1 MKVRR
6 WLSRTVNLRQAAAI
20 IFALTAVLPLLVILY
35 LLNRV
40 ELLRKTEAQA
50 SLFLALLI
58 AVFGFVVFRQMVGR
72 ISKLAQAVGAPSPPE
87 LTAPPGEAE
96 ATTAPGLGAVAEVVQ
111 IRQAFNRMLEDL
123 RGSTERLED
132 LVFKLVTLNE
142 MVELA
147 ARIPNMQDL
156 LALVLERTMRTVR
169 ASVGSI
175 MLVDRESRTLRIAAA
190 RGLPDE
196 ALAEIAVPV
205 GEGIAGTVAQ
215 RGEPVVVND
224 IATDPRI
231 ADANDPKYGA
241 GSLLCM
247 PIRVRERIIG
257 VINLTKKGNGVVSQ
271 PDTPSFTPTD
281 LQFLNALMTYVAY
294 ALDNARLLEETRQS
308 AKRIQEVI
316 DELKATQEQLV
327 RGETLRAIGVLASGV
342 THHLNNLLAVALGR
356 IKLVRRKVEEPTV
369 QRSLEIAERAAL
381 DAAEVVRQVRGFSQ
395 AQPVLEAVPVDLNQ
409 LAHEVLGLTRP
420 HWQDEAQLRGIRIQA
435 SLEPGQIPA
444 ITGDPTSLREVLMS
458 LLLNAID
465 ALPKGGRI
473 TVRTWASTQGVHGS
487 VADTGEGMSEK
498 VRRRALEPFFTT
510 KGPKS
515 TGLGLSVTYGII
527 QRHGGDL
534 AIESAEGQGTT
545 VTFRL
550 PLAPPASE
558 PTGSHDTGA
567 NFHSLDLLLDAG
579 KG

>member
-6 WLSRTVNLRQAAAI
+6 WLSRTVNLRQASAI

-58 AVFGFVVFRQMVGR
+58 AVFGFMVFRQMVGR

-87 LTAPPGEAE
+87 LTAPPEA
-96 ATTAPGLGAVAEVVQ
+96 AAPTALGLGAVAEVVQ
-111 IRQAFNRMLEDL
+111 IRQAFNRMLDDL

-147 ARIPNMQDL
+147 ARIPKMQDL

-175 MLVDRESRTLRIAAA
+175 MLVDRESQTLRIAAA
-190 RGLPDE
+190 RGLPAE

-215 RGEPVVVND
+215 LGEPVVVND

-231 ADANDPKYGA
+231 ADANDQKYGA

-257 VINLTKKGNGVVSQ
+257 VINLTKKGSGVVSQ
-271 PDTPSFTPTD
+271 PDARSFTPTD

-308 AKRIQEVI
+308 AKRLQEVI

-342 THHLNNLLAVALGR
+342 THHLNNLLAVTLGR
-356 IKLVRRKVEEPTV
+356 IKLVRREVEEPAV

-395 AQPVLEAVPVDLNQ
+395 AQPVSEAVPVDLNQ
-409 LAHEVLGLTRP
+409 RAHEVLGLTRP
-420 HWQDEAQLRGIRIQA
+420 HWQDEAQLRGIHIQA

-444 ITGDPTSLREVLMS
+444 ITGDPASLREVFMS

-465 ALPKGGRI
+465 ALPKGGQI
-473 TVRTWASTQGVHGS
+473 TVRTWASKQGVHGS
-487 VADTGEGMSEK
+487 VTDTGEGMSEK

-534 AIESAEGQGTT
+534 AIESAEGRGTT

-558 PTGSHDTGA
+558 PTGSHDAGA
-567 NFHSLDLLLDAG
+567 NFPPLDLLLDAE

>member
-58 AVFGFVVFRQMVGR
+58 AVFGFMVFRQMVGR

-87 LTAPPGEAE
+87 LTAPPGEA
-96 ATTAPGLGAVAEVVQ
+96 AAPTALGLGAVAEVVQ
-111 IRQAFNRMLEDL
+111 IRQAFNRMLDDL

-147 ARIPNMQDL
+147 ARIPKMQDL

-175 MLVDRESRTLRIAAA
+175 MLVDRESQTLRIAAA

-215 RGEPVVVND
+215 LGEPVVVND

-231 ADANDPKYGA
+231 ADANDQKYGA

-257 VINLTKKGNGVVSQ
+257 VINLTKKGSGVVSQ
-271 PDTPSFTPTD
+271 PDARSFTPTD

-308 AKRIQEVI
+308 AKRLQEVI

-342 THHLNNLLAVALGR
+342 THHLNNLLAVTLGR
-356 IKLVRRKVEEPTV
+356 IKLVRREVEEPAV

-395 AQPVLEAVPVDLNQ
+395 AQPVSEAVPVDLNQ

-420 HWQDEAQLRGIRIQA
+420 HWQDEAQLRGIHIQA

-444 ITGDPTSLREVLMS
+444 ITGDPASLREVFMS

-465 ALPKGGRI
+465 ALPKGGQI
-473 TVRTWASTQGVHGS
+473 TVRTWASKQGVHGS
-487 VADTGEGMSEK
+487 VTDTGEGMSEK

-534 AIESAEGQGTT
+534 AIESAEGRGTT

-558 PTGSHDTGA
+558 PTGSHDAGA
-567 NFHSLDLLLDAG
+567 NFPPLDLLLDAE